1 MSNAPILPLN
11 EHIDNI
17 TVTNLASMNLTFSP
31 ASLDLAGCPALASVG
46 PLVTPN
52 LYTPPGVALT
62 VCDTT
67 PWLTTYS
74 VTLNSVT
81 GILAGEINEAY
92 VYIKDN
98 VLTLYAGKKVG
109 DLVLTWV
116 SEEQGNVQLTG
127 YIEGAPPCPMA
138 NLTNKSSYAG
148 ATSITLS
155 ARTSVTLKY
164 QQNNDWSDEI
174 KWELTKNAG
183 IKFGMGTAVSPFGFG
198 LTINKDTIITFEM
211 TAGDTSTLS
220 DSNKEWVATHLQR
233 QAR

>member
-1 MSNAPILPLN
+1 
-11 EHIDNI
+11 
-17 TVTNLASMNLTFSP
+17 MNSIFSP

-81 GILAGEINEAY
+81 LGTLAGEINEAY
-92 VYIKDN
+92 VYIKGQRPHF
-98 VLTLYAGKKVG
+98 VRGEEVG

-116 SEEQGNVQLTG
+116 SEEQGNVELTG

-155 ARTSVTLKY
+155 APTSVTLKY

-174 KWELTKNAG
+174 KRELTKNAG

-198 LTINKDTIITFEM
+198 LTIDKDTIITFEM

-220 DSNKEWVATHLQR
+220 ALQ
-233 QAR
+233 